1 MFLLTQKFN
10 VPDCDKQLRSK
21 QIDCMLLYICSALD
35 HRWRQNVVSAKSVT
49 QGTAKC
55 VTDILTTFWH
65 WFSIS
70 KVTVKIHGN
79 RNHLEKDVFCLMTSR
94 GQRKNSDSPR
104 QFDLRPQ
111 TFRFH
116 ALMLYHWATETLQSV
131 RSITKFIWQT
141 SCILLGSAMS
151 IASCL

>member
-65 WFSIS
+65 RFSVS

-104 QFDLRPQ
+104 QFEPQ

-116 ALMLYHWATETLQSV
+116 ALMLYHWAIKTLQSV

>member
-55 VTDILTTFWH
+55 VTNILTTF
-65 WFSIS
+65 
-70 KVTVKIHGN
+70 
-79 RNHLEKDVFCLMTSR
+79 
-94 GQRKNSDSPR
+94 
-104 QFDLRPQ
+104 
-111 TFRFH
+111 
-116 ALMLYHWATETLQSV
+116 
-131 RSITKFIWQT
+131 
-141 SCILLGSAMS
+141 
-151 IASCL
+151 